1 MCRDVAKVVFSL
13 PILMDGIL
21 NGWHYARR
29 VSLAS
34 YRAGAP
40 SDLYTSIYRATEHP
54 NERGLCFWIRH
65 GMLRA
70 NGSTMVVVLIEG
82 RNHVRTLIRDP

>member
-13 PILMDGIL
+13 PLL

-29 VSLAS
+29 AALAS

-40 SDLYTSIYRATEHP
+40 ANPYTSIDRATEQS
-54 NERGLCFWIRH
+54 NERGLRFWIRH

-70 NGSTMVVVLIEG
+70 NGSAMVVVLREG